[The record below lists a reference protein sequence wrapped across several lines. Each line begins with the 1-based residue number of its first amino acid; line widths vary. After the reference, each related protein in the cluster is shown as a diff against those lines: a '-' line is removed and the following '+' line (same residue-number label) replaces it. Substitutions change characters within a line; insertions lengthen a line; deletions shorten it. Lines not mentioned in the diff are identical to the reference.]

1 MGVARVGYV
10 LGSLTRYLSTKCKII
25 TNPLL
30 DMQVEVD
37 FGCMGWIGVG
47 DFDDEL
53 GQPDGSLDTYNI
65 AI

>member
-1 MGVARVGYV
+1 
-10 LGSLTRYLSTKCKII
+10 
-25 TNPLL
+25 
-30 DMQVEVD
+30 MQVEVD